1 MIRTSFELDTMKA
14 SQLREMTPEEL
25 QSTLDDTNKEF
36 FNLRLQQALGQLE
49 KPSRM
54 AQVRKQV
61 ARILTLQAEH
71 TKQKSESA

>member
-1 MIRTSFELDTMKA
+1 MKA

-36 FNLRLQQALGQLE
+36 FNLRLQQSLGQLE

-54 AQVRKQV
+54 VQVRKQV
-61 ARILTLQAEH
+61 ARILTLQVEH